1 MSSSSAARSLSHL
14 RVVPSD
20 RARDTPM
27 IAQLRA
33 VSLDARPCRPG
44 EQPHRIKLACESTL
58 ARDAAAQAARD
69 GVPPELWLRVV
80 VEAARV
86 RDDIAAIGL
95 HPPSRVQRWL
105 DAAAGDAGPV
115 VPGCGELAL
124 YTRLLRSRSPQTPVR
139 GNPPCLR
146 IAVPDTMRAAWLAA
160 AAEANVTLAAW
171 VAARVRDAPGSAIA
185 WEAAAAA
192 CGRELAEWG
201 YRSWA
206 ARRADK
212 ADAQTLD

>member
-1 MSSSSAARSLSHL
+1 MSSSSAVRSRSHL
-14 RVVPSD
+14 RVVASQP
-20 RARDTPM
+20 ARDMPI

-44 EQPHRIKLACESTL
+44 EQPHRIKLACEP
-58 ARDAAAQAARD
+58 AVVRDAVTRAARD

-86 RDDIAAIGL
+86 RDDIATISL
-95 HPPSRVQRWL
+95 QPPSMVQRWL
-105 DAAAGDAGPV
+105 DAAAGDAAPV
-115 VPGCGELAL
+115 VPGCGELGL
-124 YTRLLRSRSPQTPVR
+124 YTRLLRGRSPRTPAR
-139 GNPPCLR
+139 CEAPCLCL
-146 IAVPDTMRAAWLAA
+146 AVPDTMRCAWLAA
-160 AAEANVTLAAW
+160 ASDANETLAAW
-171 VAARVRDAPGSAIA
+171 VAERVRDAPGSAIE

-192 CGRELAEWG
+192 CGRELGEWG
-201 YRSWA
+201 YCSWT